1 MNFGKLPQVTA
12 VTLFLIYIHI
22 VQSVPM
28 ETNEVKSSFLTNN
41 ITAHNTSD
49 GTIFQVY
56 PTWIDFAT
64 RFVPMALF
72 VDRYVTIIY
81 YILGFPGNLLSLI
94 IWSNKR
100 MVRENSAAVYL
111 AALSINDIIVLIFAL
126 HRDLSRVWNIHQHF
140 SPGSCEVQNILSP
153 AVQYA
158 SPLFVLAFTVERWL
172 AICKPFAIDRICSP
186 RRAIYICFSIIIGTI
201 LVCSGHAYIFITENN
216 TCNKRHINALI
227 VSVYLSCL
235 EAVFAGVVPLL
246 VLIFNCLVIKELA
259 KVHRANKQ
267 LALMS
272 NQLSSSSTTPS
283 MSITGQNELQIKP
296 KILHKNKIKSC
307 FKSLFSTQNT
317 YRHSSTIQSNRKRT
331 NDKLISTNP
340 SIETNLN
347 MRSSREI
354 PKYSDKSLASRHP
367 VNSFD
372 NNGRPTIING
382 RPHISS
388 RISSDVVGLDFNAS
402 RKSSHGKRTSPSF
415 KSTTLMLLTISFYT
429 ILTTLLGGLVYLIHQ
444 TQEEPNMNVTEM
456 EALKD
461 PVWNRY
467 FTTITIKAFG
477 DEIALSHYAFGFI
490 IYYATGCN
498 FRLRV
503 HQLFR
508 GLFYRLGCRC
518 EALMR
523 LGLNDDSENI
533 PSFARRSHNRL
544 LTNGDRLDNNF
555 DNSPHSH
562 HPHQQKLLTDTKSTT
577 NDQSSQLNKSTLFR
591 TSEERPKPSPRLSSS
606 RRESSR
612 RNNNGMSNSVNP
624 SVLSG

>member
-1 MNFGKLPQVTA
+1 
-12 VTLFLIYIHI
+12 
-22 VQSVPM
+22 M
-28 ETNEVKSSFLTNN
+28 ETNEVKSSFLTNNN

-140 SPGSCEVQNILSP
+140 YPGSCEVQNILSP

-272 NQLSSSSTTPS
+272 NHLSSSSTTAS
-283 MSITGQNELQIKP
+283 MSVTAQNESQIKS

-307 FKSLFSTQNT
+307 FKSLFSSQSTC
-317 YRHSSTIQSNRKRT
+317 RHSSAIQSNRKQT
-331 NDKLISTNP
+331 NDKLITTNP

-347 MRSSREI
+347 VRSSREI
-354 PKYSDKSLASRHP
+354 PKYSDKSPASRHP

-372 NNGRPTIING
+372 NNNNNNSRPTING

-461 PVWNRY
+461 PIWNRY

-555 DNSPHSH
+555 DYSPHSH
-562 HPHQQKLLTDTKSTT
+562 HHHHQHHQQMLPADTKSTT
-577 NDQSSQLNKSTLFR
+577 NDPSPQLSKQTLFR
-591 TSEERPKPSPRLSSS
+591 TSEELLKPSPRLNSF

-612 RNNNGMSNSVNP
+612 RNNNINGMSNSVNP